1 MPILIHLLYFCQEVY
16 IAKAINEKQKPN
28 LYQPE
33 MSNYI
38 VIYITTSSV
47 TEAKKIG
54 RVLVEEKLAACSNI
68 ISPIRSI
75 YSWQGKI
82 CDDKEALMILK
93 TKKKLFKQIVAR
105 VEKLHSYDVPEI
117 IAMPIIEGSDKY
129 LSWLNEETK

>member
-1 MPILIHLLYFCQEVY
+1 
-16 IAKAINEKQKPN
+16 
-28 LYQPE
+28 

-38 VIYITTSSV
+38 VIYITTGSV
-47 TEAKKIG
+47 NEAKKIG
-54 RVLVEEKLAACSNI
+54 RVLVEEKLVACSNI

-82 CDDKEALMILK
+82 CDDKEALMVLK
-93 TKKKLFKQIVAR
+93 TRKKLFNQIVKR

-117 IAMPIIEGSDKY
+117 IAMPIIEGSSKY

>member
-16 IAKAINEKQKPN
+16 IAKAINKKQKPN

>member
-1 MPILIHLLYFCQEVY
+1 MLHAGFLLSLLNWNASCLKYY
-16 IAKAINEKQKPN
+16 K
-28 LYQPE
+28 

-38 VIYITTSSV
+38 VIYITTGSV
-47 TEAKKIG
+47 NEAKKIG
-54 RVLVEEKLAACSNI
+54 RALVEEKLVACSNI

-82 CDDKEALMILK
+82 CDDKEALMVLK
-93 TKKKLFKQIVAR
+93 TRKKLFNQIVKR

-117 IAMPIIEGSDKY
+117 IAMPIIEGSSKY

>member
-1 MPILIHLLYFCQEVY
+1 
-16 IAKAINEKQKPN
+16 
-28 LYQPE
+28 

-38 VIYITTSSV
+38 IIYITTASV
-47 TEAKKIG
+47 NEAKKIG
-54 RVLVEEKLAACSNI
+54 RALVEERLAACSNI

-93 TKKKLFKQIVAR
+93 TRKQLFKQIVKR

-117 IAMPIIEGSDKY
+117 IAMPIIEGSSKY

>member
-1 MPILIHLLYFCQEVY
+1 
-16 IAKAINEKQKPN
+16 
-28 LYQPE
+28 

-38 VIYITTSSV
+38 VIYITTSSA

-93 TKKKLFKQIVAR
+93 TKKELFKQIIKR
-105 VEKLHSYDVPEI
+105 VEELHSYDVPEI
-117 IAMPIIEGSDKY
+117 IAIPIIDGSSKY
-129 LSWLNEETK
+129 LSWINEETK